1 MCQSVQ
7 PTAKPDRLQHDLH
20 AAYVIAQQYSSATL
34 ISFSFHY
41 PKKEFGGHFK
51 NVT

>member
-1 MCQSVQ
+1 V
-7 PTAKPDRLQHDLH
+7 KPDRLQHDRH

-34 ISFSFHY
+34 ISLRLHY
-41 PKKEFGGHFK
+41 RKKEFGVHVK